1 MNEEVAK
8 LPKEEAD
15 RFLELPNSY
24 LEMGIEIGKEN
35 EREKVVQ
42 NMLKKVLPVEQIAE
56 LSGISVKNGLR

>member
-24 LEMGIEIGKEN
+24 LEKGIEIGKEN

-42 NMLKKVLPVEQIAE
+42 NMLKKVLPVEQIAG
-56 LSGISVKNGLR
+56 LSE